1 MSHPVTFGASGQS
14 FSLQSAAIIWPGR
27 FWATEG
33 VGFSLSQESL
43 DTERHVV
50 AVRGEIDLFTAPE
63 LKSALSDAIESG
75 RSRIVVDLTDTT
87 FLDSTALGVLIGAV
101 KRLRSRDGRLT
112 IVNVDEN
119 IAKTFEITGL
129 DQIFPI
135 SSTRDEAIKALAD
148 EAPTTP

>member
-1 MSHPVTFGASGQS
+1 MPAEFA
-14 FSLQSAAIIWPGR
+14 
-27 FWATEG
+27 
-33 VGFSLSQESL
+33 LSQ
-43 DTERHVV
+43 DAVDDATQVV

-63 LKSALSDAIESG
+63 LKSALAEAIESG
-75 RSRIVVDLTDTT
+75 HSRIVVDLTDTT

-135 SSTRDEAIKALAD
+135 SATRDEAIKALAD
-148 EAPTTP
+148 EAPASP